1 MHAVCVIYFAAP
13 SHLARLTKHAFPLA
27 RPPSL
32 HSCRI
37 LRPGCRRTSL
47 HIKCADRRRRGPSV
61 LRAVAITS
69 NRCRPPIH
77 SIYRSDEVLPLPD
90 RHGVAVAVRGD
101 SRAIFLRSAVERVIL
116 SRVTFCRFN
125 VSFRPSFRS
134 SFFVS
139 AAEEV

>member
-27 RPPSL
+27 LPPSTL
-32 HSCRI
+32 VVFFDLAVVAHLC
-37 LRPGCRRTSL
+37 TSN
-47 HIKCADRRRRGPSV
+47 APTDDGRGPSSV

-101 SRAIFLRSAVERVIL
+101 SRALFLRSAVE
-116 SRVTFCRFN
+116 
-125 VSFRPSFRS
+125 
-134 SFFVS
+134 
-139 AAEEV
+139 